1 MVDRRSAEQY
11 EILTTKTN
19 QDKSITYY
27 EKRKKSKIR
36 VSCCGSDSVGWS
48 TYTVNS
54 VEKKMAL
61 ISHSTYFV
69 FIKLPSLLKLTCQKQ
84 A

>member
-1 MVDRRSAEQY
+1 M
-11 EILTTKTN
+11 
-19 QDKSITYY
+19 
-27 EKRKKSKIR
+27 KREKKSKIR

-48 TYTVNS
+48 TYTVNG

-61 ISHSTYFV
+61 ISHSAYFV